1 MFFQDLY
8 ENMTLRSNPLGG
20 EDFVSDLQNN
30 PQTSEGEKSGSS
42 PFSKETYVDY
52 HGKYTTKLKMFFPD
66 ATDDQIEALIYFKKN
81 GMQKEFRKL
90 YKKLSFI
97 KSYADP
103 EFRKRRKEQNRQ
115 RYANDP
121 EFRKRIIE
129 RSRQRY
135 ANDPEY
141 RKRILELDRQRKKL
155 QYTNNPEYRKRKM
168 EQNRQKYANDPEFR
182 KRRKERSRQKYAN
195 DPEFRRKTSERNKKG
210 YQKRILKKLGTFNQ
224 FVQDKNPEV

>member
-8 ENMTLRSNPLGG
+8 ENMTLRSNPLDG
-20 EDFVSDLQNN
+20 EDFVSNLQNN

-42 PFSKETYVDY
+42 PFSGETYVDY
-52 HGKYTTKLKMFFPD
+52 HGKYTTKLKMFFPN

-81 GMQKEFRKL
+81 GMQKAFRKL

-103 EFRKRRKEQNRQ
+103 EFRRKKLEYKKQ
-115 RYANDP
+115 
-121 EFRKRIIE
+121 K
-129 RSRQRY
+129 Y

-141 RKRILELDRQRKKL
+141 RTKYLERRKQKYADPEYRRKKL
-155 QYTNNPEYRKRKM
+155 ESNRQNKRLKYANDPEYRRKKL
-168 EQNRQKYANDPEFR
+168 ERRKQKYANDPEYR
-182 KRRKERSRQKYAN
+182 TKYLERENQYRR
-195 DPEFRRKTSERNKKG
+195 
-210 YQKRILKKLGTFNQ
+210 LKKLGTFNQ

>member
-1 MFFQDLY
+1 MFFQNLY

-42 PFSKETYVDY
+42 PFSGETYVDY
-52 HGKYTTKLKMFFPD
+52 HGKYTTKLKMLFPH

-81 GMQKEFRKL
+81 GMQKAFKKIYDKL
-90 YKKLSFI
+90 YQNKPEHRRRRLEQKKQR
-97 KSYADP
+97 YANDP
-103 EFRKRRKEQNRQ
+103 EYRRKMIEPYRQ

-121 EFRKRIIE
+121 EWRKKRLE
-129 RSRQRY
+129 SNKQRY

-141 RKRILELDRQRKKL
+141 RKKRI
-155 QYTNNPEYRKRKM
+155 EYVM
-168 EQNRQKYANDPEFR
+168 QKYVMQKQANDPEY
-182 KRRKERSRQKYAN
+182 RRKKAEYDRQH
-195 DPEFRRKTSERNKKG
+195 RR
-210 YQKRILKKLGTFNQ
+210 LKKLGTFNQ